1 MELKQLVSV
10 IRILLFVLV
19 LLGALFG
26 ALAGFR
32 KGFYKTTTKTIL
44 KAILVIVAVF
54 LAVPVANLISNIEI
68 SGLNTVW
75 RNRNGGSGELNPPTL
90 QNFVS
95 AYLRNRT
102 GLSPRNGISV
112 YQRTWNLASSLI
124 AIFVFFI
131 ERILIQILMISM
143 TLKTTFK
150 MILMKSQQ
158 YQTQSLQ
165 QNLTQFRSQVT
176 TEKTYLENT

>member
-1 MELKQLVSV
+1 MDLKQLVSV

-54 LAVPVANLISNIEI
+54 LAGPVANLISNIEI

-131 ERILIQILMISM
+131 ERILIQILIS
-143 TLKTTFK
+143 L
-150 MILMKSQQ
+150 
-158 YQTQSLQ
+158 
-165 QNLTQFRSQVT
+165 LTAIVYNGIFRWIIPAET
-176 TEKTYLENT
+176 KAEWK